1 MREDI
6 DVENMEPKVLDDGA
20 VELVVRDGVPWNVV
34 LGSIPFANDT
44 SIIVFFGSVV
54 LTVETESSARALL
67 LGFDVGRVEVEG
79 LEIELEAKVLVEME
93 DADMLVAPVV
103 GSSGGTAPF

>member
-1 MREDI
+1 MEDEVREDI

-54 LTVETESSARALL
+54 VTVETESSARALL

-79 LEIELEAKVLVEME
+79 LEFEL
-93 DADMLVAPVV
+93 
-103 GSSGGTAPF
+103 

>member
-1 MREDI
+1 MYKHIIGTKVVNIMSRSLTHSEDKSNIMEDEVREDI

-54 LTVETESSARALL
+54 VTVETESSARALL
-67 LGFDVGRVEVEG
+67 LGFDVGRVEIEG
-79 LEIELEAKVLVEME
+79 L
-93 DADMLVAPVV
+93 
-103 GSSGGTAPF
+103 